1 MYKTASKDLKESN
14 KTASPDKNNKH
25 SHSSPVK
32 KTKDPLTQNGTDDI
46 NKPVKK
52 KKKDKDK
59 DKGKEKEKDK
69 DKPKSERFMKI
80 DQGNSKPPMR
90 SMTGSSPMKRKR
102 DENDIGS
109 NSLVQGDGKSMSYK
123 RLNMDGSQGR

>member
-1 MYKTASKDLKESN
+1 MYKAASKDLKESN
-14 KTASPDKNNKH
+14 KTASPDKNNKP

-32 KTKDPLTQNGTDDI
+32 KSKDALTQNGNDDK
-46 NKPVKK
+46 NKSVKK

-59 DKGKEKEKDK
+59 EKDKDK

-90 SMTGSSPMKRKR
+90 TMTGNSPMKRKR
-102 DENDIGS
+102 DENDVG
-109 NSLVQGDGKSMSYK
+109 QGDAKSMSYK
-123 RLNMDGSQGR
+123 RLNMDGGQGR